1 LTKAYAGNE
10 PAHSVDSVREA
21 AAWVN
26 KSYACLLPIP
36 DQEPRRLASGWM
48 LLAIAAL
55 LAAGIFSILLVMART
70 PVVKD
75 IFPWND
81 FFYTAMVIHVNLS
94 VLMCFLPCAGIIW
107 SFNSSSRYILLG
119 RAALYLAALGTVVMV
134 ASPFIDY
141 GEPLMSNYVPVIE
154 GPAFFSGLGLFG
166 AGFTLLVARGLI
178 ASIPLGPWSD
188 GAAGLRVGIYAA
200 ALAGTMAIY
209 AFVWTY
215 VAIPDAVE
223 GKHYY
228 EILFWG
234 GGHILQFIHTLLML
248 VGWLWLASACGL
260 RVLLTPRV
268 VSIIFCLGVA
278 TVFLTPYNFLTQ
290 DVLSIESISNF
301 TLLMWGGG
309 GMAALPIALAIVWSA
324 IFHETSDSRSSP
336 LRTSLMYSIL
346 LFGAGGAFGFMIQ
359 GSNTLVTAHYHG
371 SNGAI
376 TMAYMG
382 LFYLLLPKLGFLEP
396 RRRLANIQAHAF
408 GIGQFLH
415 AVGLAWAGG
424 YGMQRKVAGSAQS
437 LDNIQQT
444 AGMALMGIGGLIAV
458 VGGILFL
465 VVVIRAMCCAGSSN
479 ATGQGAQ

>member
-1 LTKAYAGNE
+1 MFAGGRSA
-10 PAHSVDSVREA
+10 PGADRVRET
-21 AAWVN
+21 AWVR
-26 KSYACLLPIP
+26 KSYACLLPSAGR
-36 DQEPRRLASGWM
+36 EACSLASGWM
-48 LLAIAAL
+48 MLATAAL
-55 LAAGIFSILLVMART
+55 LAAGVFSILLVMART

-75 IFPWND
+75 IFPWDD
-81 FFYTAMVIHVNLS
+81 FFYTAMVVHVNLS

-107 SFNSSSRYILLG
+107 SFNSTSRFILLG
-119 RAALYLAALGTVVMV
+119 RAALYFAAVGTAVMV
-134 ASPFIDY
+134 VSPFVDY
-141 GEPLMSNYVPVIE
+141 GAPLMSNYVPVIE

-166 AGFTLLVARGLI
+166 VGFVLLVARSLI
-178 ASIPLGPWSD
+178 ASIPLGSWAD
-188 GAAGLRVGIYAA
+188 GAAGLRIGMYAA

-209 AFVWTY
+209 AFLWTY
-215 VAIPDAVE
+215 VSMPDAVE

-278 TVFLTPYNFLTQ
+278 TVFLTPYNFLTR
-290 DVLSIESISNF
+290 DVASIESISGY

-309 GMAALPIALAIVWSA
+309 GMAALPFALAIVWSA
-324 IFHETSDSRSSP
+324 IFHETSDSRSNP
-336 LRTSLMYSIL
+336 LRTALMYSML

-396 RRRLANIQAHAF
+396 KRRLANMQAHAF

-415 AVGLAWAGG
+415 AIGLAWAGG
-424 YGMQRKVAGSAQS
+424 YGMQRKVAGSGQS

-458 VGGILFL
+458 IGGILFL
-465 VVVIRAMCCAGSSN
+465 VVVIGAMRRRGNAASAGK
-479 ATGQGAQ
+479 AAQ

>member
-1 LTKAYAGNE
+1 MADKA
-10 PAHSVDSVREA
+10 
-21 AAWVN
+21 
-26 KSYACLLPIP
+26 
-36 DQEPRRLASGWM
+36 PRRLASGWM
-48 LLAIAAL
+48 MLAIAAL
-55 LAAGIFSILLVMART
+55 LAAGVFSILLVMART

-75 IFPWND
+75 IIPWDD

-107 SFNSSSRYILLG
+107 SFNSINRYILLG
-119 RAALYLAALGTVVMV
+119 RAALYFAAIGMAVMV
-134 ASPFIDY
+134 ISPFVDY
-141 GEPLMSNYVPVIE
+141 GAPLMSNYVPVIE
-154 GPAFFSGLGLFG
+154 GPVFFSGLGLFG
-166 AGFTLLVARGLI
+166 AGFTLLVTRSLI
-178 ASIPLGPWSD
+178 ASIPLGSWTD
-188 GAAGLRVGIYAA
+188 GATGLRVGIYAA

-209 AFVWTY
+209 AFLWTY
-215 VAIPDAVE
+215 VAIPDAVQ

-260 RVLLTPRV
+260 RILLTPRV

-309 GMAALPIALAIVWSA
+309 GMAALPFALAIAWSA
-324 IFHETSDSRSSP
+324 VFHETADSRNNP
-336 LRTSLMYSIL
+336 LRTALMYSML
-346 LFGAGGAFGFMIQ
+346 LFGAGGTFGFMIQ

-382 LFYLLLPKLGFLEP
+382 LFYLLLPRLGFLEP
-396 RRRLANIQAHAF
+396 QRKLANLQAHAF
-408 GIGQFLH
+408 GVGQFLH
-415 AVGLAWAGG
+415 AIGLAWAGG
-424 YGMQRKVAGSAQS
+424 YGMQRKIAGSAQS

-458 VGGILFL
+458 IGGILFL
-465 VVVIRAMCCAGSSN
+465 VIVARAMWCAENSPTVSQG
-479 ATGQGAQ
+479 GQ